1 MSSVAAMTLRSHV
14 GMILNPVFRGLKM
27 MRSKERAKQDIRY
40 VTDCEEIMDR
50 QLKLQSAYRPAVTT
64 KALRR

>member
-1 MSSVAAMTLRSHV
+1 
-14 GMILNPVFRGLKM
+14 M